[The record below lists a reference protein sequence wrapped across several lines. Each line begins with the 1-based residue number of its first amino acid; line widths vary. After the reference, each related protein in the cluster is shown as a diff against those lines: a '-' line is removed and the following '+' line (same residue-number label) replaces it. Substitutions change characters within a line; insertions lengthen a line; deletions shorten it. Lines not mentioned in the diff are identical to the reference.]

1 MLPPAAA
8 VAGAALA
15 AGDAGAAFSRSVRDE
30 GPMALKLSF
39 MAWLSNA
46 PAVDGKSRAA
56 AGAGAA
62 GARVAARGA
71 AELER
76 GSLKLG

>member
-1 MLPPAAA
+1 MLPAAAA

-15 AGDAGAAFSRSVRDE
+15 AGDAGGAAFSRSVRDE

-56 AGAGAA
+56 AGA
-62 GARVAARGA
+62 RVAARGA

>member
-56 AGAGAA
+56 AGA
-62 GARVAARGA
+62 RVAARGA

>member
-1 MLPPAAA
+1 MLPAAAA

-56 AGAGAA
+56 AGA
-62 GARVAARGA
+62 RVAARGA

>member
-39 MAWLSNA
+39 MSWLSNA
-46 PAVDGKSRAA
+46 PADAKPRAV

>member
-1 MLPPAAA
+1 MLPAAAA

-15 AGDAGAAFSRSVRDE
+15 AGDAGGAAFSRSVRDE

-39 MAWLSNA
+39 MSWLSNA
-46 PAVDGKSRAA
+46 PADAKPRAV

-71 AELER
+71 AESER
-76 GSLKLG
+76 GSRKLG